1 MAVGTAL
8 SVSGC
13 MLSSPSPFPFRTTRL
28 FSFPGS
34 KDPAAF
40 ASVTIRN
47 SGVSADPQEDNYP
60 HQPSLQTNGSSAS
73 NAATQTYTNTSPNSR
88 RKYGWESDPVSDDGG
103 GLSLKDY
110 FQQSKQMLRSDGG
123 PPRWFSPLECAS
135 RSQQSPLLLFLPG
148 IDGVGLGL
156 LPHHKKLGEIF
167 DVWCLH
173 IPLTDR
179 TSFTDLVKLVEETVR
194 SEYCNA
200 PKRPIYLIGE
210 SFGACIALAVAARNP
225 DIDLVLIL
233 ANPGTPLR
241 MVLATLGKGLPLQ
254 QTVEELSQNAVALS
268 SYVSVLA
275 DVLPVETLIWR
286 LKMLKSA
293 AAFVN
298 SRLHAVKAQTLII
311 SSGRDE
317 FLPSQEEGE
326 RLSRVLP
333 NCDIR
338 QLSDSGHS
346 IFLEDGNDLV
356 AIIKKA
362 GIYKRGKHRDCVSDY
377 LRPKPA
383 EFQKTYEPY
392 RWTEVA
398 VNPVMLSTLGDGK
411 IVQGLAGIPSEGP
424 VLVVGYHM
432 LLGIELI
439 PLVSRF
445 WLEKEIVLRGIGH
458 PLMFSRS
465 REGLLPELSSY
476 DPFRFMGAVPV
487 SASNFFKLLS
497 SNSHVLLYPGGMREA
512 LHRKGEEYQLFWP
525 EQSEFVRMAARFG
538 AKIVPFGVVGEDDVS
553 ELLLDYDDLMKI
565 PFSKDAIQKLTD
577 ETVKL
582 RSEME
587 GEVGNQDVHSPIIL
601 PKLPG
606 RFYYYFGKP
615 IETQGRKEELK
626 SREKA
631 QEVYMEVKSEV
642 NKCIAYLKEKRE
654 KDPYRSLL
662 ARLLYQ
668 ATHGFNSQVPTFQL

>member
-1 MAVGTAL
+1 MVY
-8 SVSGC
+8 
-13 MLSSPSPFPFRTTRL
+13 MLS
-28 FSFPGS
+28 
-34 KDPAAF
+34 
-40 ASVTIRN
+40 
-47 SGVSADPQEDNYP
+47 
-60 HQPSLQTNGSSAS
+60 
-73 NAATQTYTNTSPNSR
+73 
-88 RKYGWESDPVSDDGG
+88 
-103 GLSLKDY
+103 
-110 FQQSKQMLRSDGG
+110 
-123 PPRWFSPLECAS
+123 
-135 RSQQSPLLLFLPG
+135 
-148 IDGVGLGL
+148 
-156 LPHHKKLGEIF
+156 
-167 DVWCLH
+167 
-173 IPLTDR
+173 
-179 TSFTDLVKLVEETVR
+179 
-194 SEYCNA
+194 
-200 PKRPIYLIGE
+200 LI
-210 SFGACIALAVAARNP
+210 S
-225 DIDLVLIL
+225 
-233 ANPGTPLR
+233 GTPLR
-241 MVLATLGKGLPLQ
+241 MVLATFGKGLPLQ

-298 SRLHAVKAQTLII
+298 SRLHAVKAQTLIL

-338 QLSDSGHS
+338 QLSDSGHA
-346 IFLEDGNDLV
+346 IFLEDGIDLV

-362 GIYKRGKHRDCVSDY
+362 GIYKRRKHRDCVSDY

-424 VLVVGYHM
+424 VIVVGYHM

-512 LHRKGEEYQLFWP
+512 LHRKGEEYELFWP

-565 PFSKDAIQKLTD
+565 PFFKDTIQKLTD

-615 IETQGRKEELK
+615 IETQG
-626 SREKA
+626 SSFYVDNAPIREIKKIEA
-631 QEVYMEVKSEV
+631 MGGDFPSKFKVDVFVCHNMVWC
-642 NKCIAYLKEKRE
+642 N
-654 KDPYRSLL
+654 
-662 ARLLYQ
+662 
-668 ATHGFNSQVPTFQL
+668 NPTQ